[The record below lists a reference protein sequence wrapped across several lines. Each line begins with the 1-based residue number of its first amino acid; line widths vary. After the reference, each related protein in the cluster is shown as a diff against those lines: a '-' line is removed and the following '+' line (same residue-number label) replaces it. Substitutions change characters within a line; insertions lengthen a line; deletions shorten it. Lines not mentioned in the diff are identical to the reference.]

1 MTSTLDA
8 DWTTLPARPDYVAF
22 LHEWIFQLASG
33 RVTRNVD
40 TGSPLLYPIAQEDK
54 AADWVFI
61 DPDGHELEAVPAGDE
76 LRPMVRLDQT
86 HLPGTYRLRKRP
98 IAGADRNL
106 ANDEFFVVNFDRAES
121 ELTPLDDEHWAELT
135 DENRLRRIE
144 TPEEFFESLETE
156 SSRIELWHLLLLAF
170 LVILIGEVFM
180 TRRLVQGGHVFADEL
195 PSHP

>member
-1 MTSTLDA
+1 M
-8 DWTTLPARPDYVAF
+8 
-22 LHEWIFQLASG
+22 
-33 RVTRNVD
+33 
-40 TGSPLLYPIAQEDK
+40 
-54 AADWVFI
+54 
-61 DPDGHELEAVPAGDE
+61 
-76 LRPMVRLDQT
+76 
-86 HLPGTYRLRKRP
+86 RKRP
-98 IAGADRNL
+98 IAGADPNL

-170 LVILIGEVFM
+170 LAILIGEVFM
-180 TRRLVQGGHVFADEL
+180 TRRLVQGGHVFVDEL